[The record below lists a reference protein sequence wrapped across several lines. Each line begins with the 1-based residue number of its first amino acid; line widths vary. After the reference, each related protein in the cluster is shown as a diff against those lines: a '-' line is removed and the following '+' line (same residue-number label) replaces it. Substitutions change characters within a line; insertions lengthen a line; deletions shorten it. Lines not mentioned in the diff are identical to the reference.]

1 MGLYTYLAPGL
12 NEAPAPF
19 NPIFSRN
26 TILLSTIKRSDM
38 GRTKQQIHAR
48 RMAAPPLLPE
58 ALSFRK
64 MPRSAKEM
72 LREMREE
79 AVELSTNG
87 PAVKIKHKFSHQ

>member
-1 MGLYTYLAPGL
+1 
-12 NEAPAPF
+12 
-19 NPIFSRN
+19 
-26 TILLSTIKRSDM
+26 
-38 GRTKQQIHAR
+38 
-48 RMAAPPLLPE
+48 MAAPTLLPE